1 MKQSKIHLAVKEQ
14 TALLGEC
21 LAGHGEG
28 LERLAGELVAGFNQG
43 GRLLLAGSG
52 PLGTVAELVADLF
65 LYRLSFERP
74 SLPAL
79 ALGRDPSLAAC
90 MLRDG
95 QGRAYF
101 SRQLRALAGGNDLLL
116 VLADGS
122 RDEALLD
129 LLPLARQ
136 LECKTALI
144 VPEGA
149 PLAGEEVDFLF
160 ALKTAA
166 PTRLLEMG
174 LFMGQLLCELVEG
187 ELFGT

>member
-1 MKQSKIHLAVKEQ
+1 MKHSKIHLAVKEQ

-21 LAGHGEG
+21 LAVHGEE
-28 LERLAGELVAGFNQG
+28 LERLAAELVVGFNQG

-65 LYRLSFERP
+65 LYHLSFERP

-101 SRQLRALAGGNDLLL
+101 SRQLRALVASNDLLL
-116 VLADGS
+116 VLADAS

-136 LECKTALI
+136 LDCKTALI
-144 VPEGA
+144 VPDGA
-149 PLAGEEVDFLF
+149 PLAGEETDFLF
-160 ALKTAA
+160 ALKTAS

-174 LFMGQLLCELVEG
+174 LFMGQALCELVEE